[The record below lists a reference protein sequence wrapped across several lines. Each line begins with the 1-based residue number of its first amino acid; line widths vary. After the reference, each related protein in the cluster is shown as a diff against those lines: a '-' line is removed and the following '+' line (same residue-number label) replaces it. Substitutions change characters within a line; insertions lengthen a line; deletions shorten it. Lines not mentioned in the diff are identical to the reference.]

1 MTFRICPIAITFI
14 THICMVS
21 FLCVRAL
28 LFEMVVSSLS
38 PSLHLFGF
46 IFIPFLRAI
55 WICVLLFFWQSL
67 SRIVIHNFMWSS
79 KIRHFYIIHKTIPV
93 SSRFHNFLYSRSLTD
108 TGIICMHVFTNHDDG
123 IRLLHVY
130 IFKSALH
137 VQTLGGWRSFYIRYE
152 MHVCCYFMEQFTFVF
167 AFASETKISAQRN
180 FERNFERNF
189 SYFIFSFVL
198 LASANTYYI
207 PIIRLI

>member
-14 THICMVS
+14 AHICMVS
-21 FLCVRAL
+21 FLCVRARSYL
-28 LFEMVVSSLS
+28 KWFFPLTHSLS
-38 PSLHLFGF
+38 ICLVLFLSHSCELFGF
-46 IFIPFLRAI
+46 VY
-55 WICVLLFFWQSL
+55 CYFFWQSL

-79 KIRHFYIIHKTIPV
+79 EIRHFYIIYKTIPV

-130 IFKSALH
+130 IFKSTLH
-137 VQTLGGWRSFYIRYE
+137 VQTFGGWRSFYIRYE
-152 MHVCCYFMEQFTFVF
+152 MHVCCYFMAQFTFT
-167 AFASETKISAQRN
+167 FASETKISTQ
-180 FERNFERNF
+180 RNFERNF
-189 SYFIFSFVL
+189 SYFISSFVL

-207 PIIRLI
+207 